1 MKSNIQKIIFGGLI
15 AAALCFATAA
25 HAEMKIATIDL
36 RKVFDN
42 YYKTKQADQILKKEA
57 DDVQKERK
65 DVIDKYKKLEDDW
78 KSLINRANDQAL
90 SSEERDK
97 AKQQAE
103 RRLVELRETEQAVN
117 DYDRVA
123 QQKLFEKKK
132 LKWDVI
138 VTEIRQVVNTK
149 CKGAGYNL
157 VLDSSGDTMN
167 NTPMVLYT
175 DGQNDVTDVI
185 LKELNAMAPI
195 ATKTDSTSDVKSGS
209 GSGLV
214 KPVGK

>member
-1 MKSNIQKIIFGGLI
+1 MKSNIQKTIVGGLI

-42 YYKTKQADQILKKEA
+42 YYKTKQADEILKREA
-57 DDVQKERK
+57 DDVQKDRK
-65 DVIDKYKKLEDDW
+65 DIIEKYKKLEDDW
-78 KSLINRANDQAL
+78 KSLISRANDQAL
-90 SSEERDK
+90 SSTERDK

-103 RRLVELRETEQAVN
+103 RKLVELRETEQAVN

-132 LKWDVI
+132 LKWDAI
-138 VTEIRQVVNTK
+138 VSEIRQVVNTK
-149 CKGAGYNL
+149 SKSAGYNM
-157 VLDSSGDTMN
+157 VFDSSGDTMN

-175 DGQNDVTDVI
+175 DGQNDVTDMI
-185 LKELNAMAPI
+185 LKELNATAP
-195 ATKTDSTSDVKSGS
+195 ASTKSDSTSDTKSGS
-209 GSGLV
+209 GSA

>member
-1 MKSNIQKIIFGGLI
+1 GGLI

-42 YYKTKQADQILKKEA
+42 YYKTKQADEILKKEA

-65 DVIDKYKKLEDDW
+65 GIVDQYKKLEDDW
-78 KSLINRANDQAL
+78 KGLISRANDQAL

-103 RRLVELRETEQAVN
+103 RKLVELRETEQAVN

-132 LKWDVI
+132 LKWDAI

-149 CKGAGYNL
+149 SKSAGYNM
-157 VLDSSGDTMN
+157 VFDSSGDTMN

-175 DGQNDVTDVI
+175 DGQNDVTDMI
-185 LKELNAMAPI
+185 LKELNAMAPA
-195 ATKTDSTSDVKSGS
+195 ATKADSTSDAKT

>member
-1 MKSNIQKIIFGGLI
+1 MKNIVKTVVLAGVVCSVIACGGM
-15 AAALCFATAA
+15 AR
-25 HAEMKIATIDL
+25 AEVKIATIDL
-36 RKVFDN
+36 RKVFDS
-42 YYKTKQADQILKKEA
+42 YYKTKQADEILKKEA

-65 DVIDKYKKLEDDW
+65 DLIDKYKKLEDDW
-78 KSLINRANDQAL
+78 KALINRANDQAL

-103 RRLVELRETEQAVN
+103 RKLVELRETEQAVN
-117 DYDRVA
+117 EYDRVA

-132 LKWDVI
+132 SKWDAI
-138 VTEIRQVVNTK
+138 VTEIRQVVTIK

-175 DGQNDVTDVI
+175 DGQNDVTDMI
-185 LKELNAMAPI
+185 LKELNATAPTS
-195 ATKTDSTSDVKSGS
+195 TKSDTSSDSKT
-209 GSGLV
+209 GSGLT
-214 KPVGK
+214 KPVSK

>member
-1 MKSNIQKIIFGGLI
+1 MKNIVKKVVLAGVVCSVIAYGGM
-15 AAALCFATAA
+15 AR
-25 HAEMKIATIDL
+25 AEVKIATIDL
-36 RKVFDN
+36 RKVFDS

-65 DVIDKYKKLEDDW
+65 DVIDKYKKLEEDW
-78 KSLINRANDQAL
+78 KGLINRANDQAL

-103 RRLVELRETEQAVN
+103 RKLVELRETEQAVN

-132 LKWDVI
+132 LKWDAI

-175 DGQNDVTDVI
+175 DGQNDVTDMI
-185 LKELNAMAPI
+185 LKELNATAPTS
-195 ATKTDSTSDVKSGS
+195 TKSDTSSDAKTGS
-209 GSGLV
+209 ALTQPAS
-214 KPVGK
+214 K

>member
-1 MKSNIQKIIFGGLI
+1 MKSNIQKTILGGLI

-42 YYKTKQADQILKKEA
+42 YYKTKQADEILKKEA

-65 DVIDKYKKLEDDW
+65 DIIDKYKKLEEDW
-78 KSLINRANDQAL
+78 KGLISRANDQAL
-90 SSEERDK
+90 SSDERDK

-103 RRLVELRETEQAVN
+103 RKLVELRETEQAVN

-132 LKWDVI
+132 IKWDAI
-138 VTEIRQVVNTK
+138 VGEIRQVVNAK
-149 CKGAGYNL
+149 CKTAGYNL

-167 NTPMVLYT
+167 NTPIVLYT
-175 DGQNDVTDVI
+175 DGQNDVTDLI
-185 LKELNAMAPI
+185 LKELNATAPVS
-195 ATKTDSTSDVKSGS
+195 TKTDSTSDSKSGGALS
-209 GSGLV
+209 L
-214 KPVGK
+214 PVGK